1 MVVCIL
7 DRDKTIMFLGAGE
20 EQCEAID
27 IALDLGLKVIAVDG
41 NPKAVGLNIAHIG
54 INADIKDIQV
64 MIEIGKKYK
73 INGVM
78 THAVEIPQVVAKIAK
93 KLGLPGISPEVAERA
108 TNKWK
113 RLRCLTKNA
122 IPCAKFE
129 IARTIE
135 EAERK
140 VDKIGFPVVFKPVD
154 NAGARGV
161 IKVSGK
167 KEIKNAFT
175 HTKKYTSKDVI
186 LIEEYLEGKELSTE
200 SIIYDDKIY
209 SVAFS
214 DRNYNKKNFYPFFIE
229 DGGEMPTS
237 LSERE
242 LLKVIKTVNSAIKA
256 LGINWGVAKG
266 DIIIGSDGKVKIIEM
281 ATRTSGG
288 RFCSL
293 KVPLSTGI
301 NMLRP
306 LILMTV
312 GVKPDLDDLTPK
324 FSKGIAERFIFPRPG
339 RLIDIKGIEE
349 AEKMDGI
356 YKVHI
361 DEDVRV
367 GKIIEPVTDHT
378 KRKGYVIGTGKTREE
393 AVYRT
398 ERAAQKIK
406 IITINQNLA
415 NGN

>member
-1 MVVCIL
+1 MQMVGCIL
-7 DRDKTIMFLGAGE
+7 DRNKTIMFLGAGE
-20 EQCEAID
+20 EQCEAIE

-41 NPKAVGLNIAHIG
+41 NSEAVGLNIAHIG
-54 INADIKDIQV
+54 KNADIKDVQA
-64 MIEIGKKYK
+64 MIDIGKQYN
-73 INGVM
+73 IDGVM
-78 THAVEIPQVVAKIAK
+78 THAVEIPQIVAGVARA
-93 KLGLPGISPEVAERA
+93 LSLPGISPEVAERA

-113 RLRCLTKNA
+113 RLKCLTKNA

-129 IARTIE
+129 IAGTIE

-140 VDKIGFPVVFKPVD
+140 ADKIGFPVVFKPVD

-161 IKVSGK
+161 IKVRNK
-167 KEIKNAFT
+167 KEIKNAFN

-200 SIIYDDKIY
+200 SIIYNNKIY

-214 DRNYNKKNFYPFFIE
+214 DRNYNKMNFYPFFIE

-237 LSERE
+237 LSEGE
-242 LLKVIKTVNSAIKA
+242 LKKVIETINVAIRA

-281 ATRTSGG
+281 AARTSGG

-301 NMLRP
+301 NMLKP

-312 GVKPDLDDLTPK
+312 RIAPDLDDLKPK
-324 FSKGIAERFIFPRPG
+324 FIKGIAERFIFPRPG
-339 RLIDIKGIEE
+339 RIIEIKGIEE
-349 AEKMDGI
+349 AKRMDGI
-356 YKVHI
+356 YKIHI

-378 KRKGYVIGTGKTREE
+378 KRKGYVIGIGETREE
-393 AVYRT
+393 AVDRT
-398 ERAAQKIK
+398 ERAVQKIE
-406 IITINQNLA
+406 IITKN
-415 NGN
+415 